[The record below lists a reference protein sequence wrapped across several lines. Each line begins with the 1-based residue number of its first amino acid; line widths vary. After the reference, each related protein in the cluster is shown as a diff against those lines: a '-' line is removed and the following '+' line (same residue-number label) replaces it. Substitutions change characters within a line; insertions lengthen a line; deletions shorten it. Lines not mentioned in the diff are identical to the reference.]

1 MTNPS
6 GGNLQDVSATLKKLQ
21 RAIYY
26 LIWKR
31 SGFGEVCIHCG
42 HVYPGHEPKCKAA
55 EVEELVR

>member
-6 GGNLQDVSATLKKLQ
+6 GGNSQDVSATLKKLQ

-31 SGFGEVCIHCG
+31 SGFGEVCIHCA